1 MKKGFLY
8 LLLSLLFTSTGCQ
21 QAKKD
26 IVNEYN
32 VIPLPNQLVPKDGRF
47 ELNNN
52 VIVNALSCS
61 PEVQVIADN
70 FIQQINTTSGI
81 KLKKA
86 EKEHEGAPVISFV
99 TVPGMEKEAYKLS
112 VSPSLITI
120 SATEPNGFFYGIQ
133 TLYKLLPA
141 EVYGQ
146 TKAKAEWSVPCVE
159 VEDAPRL
166 QYRGLMLDPC
176 RHFVSTDYIYK
187 FIDMLAINK
196 MNTMHWHLTDDQGW
210 RIEIKKYPKLTE
222 IGSKRKE
229 TLIGYYYENYPFVF
243 DGKEH
248 GGYYT
253 QEEIKDIVAYAA
265 SKYITV
271 IPEIEMPGHAIAAVS
286 SYPELS
292 CNPEAKHEVT
302 GLWGVFDDVF
312 CPREE
317 TFTFLEGVM
326 DEVIELFPSSYIHIG
341 GDECPKTEWK
351 NNAFCQNLIKQLG
364 LKDDTTPNKVDGKK
378 HTKEEKLQSYFIGR
392 MEKYLNGKG
401 RNIIGWDEILEGGLA
416 PNATVMSWRG
426 AEGGIIA
433 AKAGHNAIMTAS
445 PYMYLDTYQEPAD
458 VAPNTIGGYMT
469 LKAVY
474 SFNPVADDA
483 DEMLKKH
490 IIGLQANLWSEYM
503 GNIERRD
510 YQAFPRV
517 MAVAESAWTQNKN
530 KDFKNFC
537 ERMAEEF
544 RRLDIL
550 DIKACRNFFDVNF
563 NTKTDNGVLKVY
575 METFYPNGSIHYTT
589 DGSLP
594 TTESPVYTEAFPLEG
609 NINLQAAV
617 FDGKDMV
624 GKVTSK
630 ALYGNLI
637 AGKSY
642 TVTPENN
649 GWKGDIL
656 GENDMVGADTITLG
670 LTNGKRGY
678 PQSYTPWVGFNADK
692 EVVFTA
698 KLDAPTK
705 VSKVV
710 FGTLHNPAYSILP
723 ASAAVVEVS
732 ADGKNFKEV
741 ANQSFKYDIAPRG
754 RQMFT
759 NNVEFPAT
767 EAEYVRVH
775 IKNGGMIKNGVD
787 CIDYPNKPAE
797 FPSNIFLD
805 EIEVY

>member
-8 LLLSLLFTSTGCQ
+8 LLLGLFFTSTGCQ

-47 ELNNN
+47 EMSNN
-52 VIVNALSCS
+52 VTVNALACT

-70 FIQQINTTSGI
+70 FIKQLEATSGI

-86 EKEHEGAPVISFV
+86 EKEHEGAPVINFI

-120 SATEPNGFFYGIQ
+120 SATEPNGFFYGVQ
-133 TLYKLLPA
+133 TLYQLLPP

-159 VEDAPRL
+159 IEDAPRL
-166 QYRGLMLDPC
+166 EYRGLMLDPC
-176 RHFVSTDYIYK
+176 RHFASTDYIYK

-243 DGKEH
+243 DGEEH

-271 IPEIEMPGHAIAAVS
+271 IPEIEMPGHAVAAVS

-326 DEVIELFPSSYIHIG
+326 DEVLELFPSKYIHIG

-351 NNAFCQNLIKQLG
+351 NSAFCQNLIKELG

-392 MEKYLNGKG
+392 MEKYLNSKG

-426 AEGGIIA
+426 AEGGITA

-458 VAPNTIGGYMT
+458 VAPTTIGGYMT

-503 GNIERRD
+503 GDVERRD

-563 NTKTDNGVLKVY
+563 NTQTDNGVLKVC
-575 METFYPNGSIHYTT
+575 METFYPNGSIRYTT

-594 TTESPVYTEAFPLEG
+594 TAESPVYTEPFPLEG

-624 GKVTSK
+624 GKVTGK

-637 AGKSY
+637 AGKAY
-642 TVTPENN
+642 TVTPQNN
-649 GWKGDIL
+649 GWKGDII

-678 PQSYTPWVGFNADK
+678 PQSYTPWVGFNAEK
-692 EVVFTA
+692 EVVFTT
-698 KLDAPTK
+698 KLDAPAQI
-705 VSKVV
+705 SKVV
-710 FGTLHNPAYSILP
+710 FGTLHNPAYCIRP
-723 ASAAVVEVS
+723 AGGAVVEVS

-741 ANQSFKYDIAPRG
+741 ANKSFTYDIAPRG

-759 NNVEFPAT
+759 NTVDFPAT
-767 EAEYVRVH
+767 EAEYIRVH
-775 IKNGGMIKNGVD
+775 IKNGGTIKNGVD
-787 CIDYPNKPAE
+787 CIDFPNKPAE

>member
-8 LLLSLLFTSTGCQ
+8 FLFSLFLISPGCQ

-47 ELNNN
+47 EMGNN
-52 VIVNALSCS
+52 VIVNALSCT
-61 PEVQVIADN
+61 PEVQAIADN
-70 FIQQINTTSGI
+70 FIKQIDTTSGI

-86 EKEHEGAPVISFV
+86 EKEHEGAPAINFV

-133 TLYKLLPA
+133 TLYQLLPP

-159 VEDAPRL
+159 IEDAPRL

-286 SYPELS
+286 AYPELS

-326 DEVIELFPSSYIHIG
+326 DEVIELFPSQYIHIG

-351 NNAFCQNLIKQLG
+351 KSAFCQNLIKELG

-378 HTKEEKLQSYFIGR
+378 HTKEEKLQSYFVGR

-426 AEGGIIA
+426 AQGGITA

-510 YQAFPRV
+510 YQAFPRAL
-517 MAVAESAWTQNKN
+517 AVAESAWTQNKN

-537 ERMAEEF
+537 ERMVEEF

-563 NTKTDNGVLKVY
+563 NTKVDNGILKVY
-575 METFYPNGSIHYTT
+575 METFYPNGNIHYTT

-594 TTESPVYTEAFPLEG
+594 TAESPVYTEAFPLEG

-624 GKVTSK
+624 GKITGK

-637 AGKSY
+637 AGKEY
-642 TVTPENN
+642 TVTPECN
-649 GWKGDIL
+649 GWKGDII
-656 GENDMVGADTITLG
+656 GENDMVGADTITLA

-678 PQSYTPWVGFNADK
+678 PQSYTPWVGFDAEK

-705 VSKVV
+705 ISKVI
-710 FGTLHNPAYSILP
+710 FGTLHNPAYCIRP
-723 ASAAVVEVS
+723 AGAAVVEVS
-732 ADGKNFKEV
+732 ADGKDFKEV
-741 ANQSFKYDIAPRG
+741 ANKSFTYDIAPRG
-754 RQMFT
+754 RQIFT
-759 NNVEFPAT
+759 NTIDFPAT

-775 IKNGGMIKNGVD
+775 IMNGGMIKNGVD
-787 CIDYPNKPAE
+787 CIDFPNKPAE

-805 EIEVY
+805 EVEVY